1 MDGQL
6 THFGPDAQ
14 ERIFLRNKFRK
25 WLASPSV
32 AVVSVIS
39 QS

>member
-6 THFGPDAQ
+6 TRFGPDAQ

-25 WLASPSV
+25 WACV
-32 AVVSVIS
+32 A
-39 QS
+39 